1 MPGQID
7 HRVAPAANEL
17 TPPMI
22 ITYSRP
28 PLDAARS
35 FIDAIVVAALMGP
48 RSVRAA
54 LATPPHSLTMTL
66 GDASLKTIRR
76 RAMKILVYGAGAVGS
91 FNAAR
96 LKDGGHDVSLL
107 ARGHR
112 LLELQE
118 HGVVLESARSG
129 ERTTTQVP
137 LVEALEPDDAYDLV
151 LVTMRRHQAPA
162 ILPALAQNR
171 HTPTVLFMGNNAG
184 GADDYVAAL
193 GRSGCSSGR
202 ATWAASG
209 SVTWCATSGRAS
221 CPSSSASSTGGTP
234 AAATPS
240 SRPTARRGSRRTP
253 CRNIDASL
261 KTHAASLLPVVG
273 ALYWAKGDVRRLA
286 HSRKALR
293 LWVRAT
299 REAQR
304 ALRRVGVPIMPAA
317 NRVLYEWVPES
328 VLAFGM
334 GRFLDTEFAA
344 AGLADA
350 DVEGAP
356 GEMKELVEEFRAIL
370 RRAGEPAP
378 ACERLYG
385 FVDAR
390 WTETQAEPSAG
401 AGFVARSVA
410 PAGSGTAQ

>member
-1 MPGQID
+1 
-7 HRVAPAANEL
+7 
-17 TPPMI
+17 
-22 ITYSRP
+22 
-28 PLDAARS
+28 
-35 FIDAIVVAALMGP
+35 
-48 RSVRAA
+48 
-54 LATPPHSLTMTL
+54 
-66 GDASLKTIRR
+66 
-76 RAMKILVYGAGAVGS
+76 MKILVFGAGAVGS

-112 LLELQE
+112 LLDLQE

-137 LVEALEPDDAYDLV
+137 LVGTLEPDDAYDLV
-151 LVTMRRHQAPA
+151 LVTMRRHQVPA

-193 GRSGCSSGR
+193 GAERVLLGQGNIGGVR
-202 ATWAASG
+202 VGHVVRFIWARVLPLEFG
-209 SVTWCATSGRAS
+209 ELDG
-221 CPSSSASSTGGTP
+221 
-234 AAATPS
+234 
-240 SRPTARRGSRRTP
+240 RRTP
-253 CRNIDASL
+253 RCDAIAAAYRQAGLTAHQVRNIDASL

-293 LWVRAT
+293 LWVLAS

-304 ALRRVGVPIMPAA
+304 ALRRVGVRIVPAV
-317 NRVLYEWVPES
+317 NRVLYEWVPERLL
-328 VLAFGM
+328 VFGM
-334 GRFLDTEFAA
+334 ARFLDTEFAA

-378 ACERLYG
+378 ACERLYA

-390 WTETQAEPSAG
+390 WAEAQAEPSAG
-401 AGFVARSVA
+401 AGFVTLSVA
-410 PAGSGTAQ
+410 SAGSGTAE